1 MLGSSGQL
9 TDIKILGEVMDSL
22 ALHLPTLTP
31 IMQGPAFLLSFL
43 QAFNFIYLYGILLS
57 C

>member
-9 TDIKILGEVMDSL
+9 TDIKILAEVMDSL

-31 IMQGPAFLLSFL
+31 IMQEPAFLLSFL
-43 QAFNFIYLYGILLS
+43 LAF
-57 C
+57 